1 MALSTLEDY
10 HVHCS
15 YNDHSAPDLTVPNV
29 VRRAEEAGL
38 RTVAFTEHV
47 RRTSEWIP
55 AYLEEIDRTIASGD
69 HRRVKVIPGFEAKIL
84 RDGSIDC
91 PDEYAGKYFVVASFH
106 TRYGDKLTWMN
117 ALRTA
122 IENPDVDVIGHL
134 ALEDTFELGAKGVEE
149 LGRMLVSNGKTVE
162 LNAKYRR
169 PPKSWVRV
177 FLDAG
182 AQFNLGSDAHSL
194 QEVGNFGSIADLIS
208 IVAERGGKEE
218 GTMESQNSLC
228 QRAGDRDAA
237 S

>member
-1 MALSTLEDY
+1 MALNILEDY

-55 AYLEEIDRTIASGD
+55 AYLEEIDKIIAAGSGS
-69 HRRVKVIPGFEAKIL
+69 RVKVIPGFEAKIL

-91 PDEYAGKYFVVASFH
+91 PDEYAGRYFVVASFH
-106 TRYGDKLTWMN
+106 TRYGDKATWMN
-117 ALRTA
+117 ALKTA

-134 ALEDTFELGAKGVEE
+134 APEDTFELEAGEVEE
-149 LGRMLVSNGKTVE
+149 LGRMLAANGKTVE

-169 PPKSWVRV
+169 PPKSWVRA
-177 FLDAG
+177 FREAG
-182 AQFNLGSDAHSL
+182 AEFNLGSDAHSL

-208 IVAERGGKEE
+208 IVAERE
-218 GTMESQNSLC
+218 GIKGQP
-228 QRAGDRDAA
+228 QQPAGEG
-237 S
+237 